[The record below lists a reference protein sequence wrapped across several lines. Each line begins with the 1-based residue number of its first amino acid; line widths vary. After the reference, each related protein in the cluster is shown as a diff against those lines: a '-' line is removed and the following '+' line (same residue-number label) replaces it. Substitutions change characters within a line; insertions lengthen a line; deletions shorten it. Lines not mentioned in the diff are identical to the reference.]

1 VFRNPQYNGITAI
14 FLNSSPQSTQETL
27 EMRGWNL
34 ERLMAYRTSESE
46 DCATVPLPAESGPK
60 LILEL
65 QPRSI
70 TTLVAQIRRVR

>member
-1 VFRNPQYNGITAI
+1 MPVI
-14 FLNSSPQSTQETL
+14 FLNTSTEPTQETL

-34 ERLMAYRTSESE
+34 ERLMAYRTSEKE

-60 LILEL
+60 TTLNLE
-65 QPRSI
+65 PRSI